1 LELPNYTPRALPGT
15 IWVDNAT
22 TWQVLTGPKVRI
34 QLEPAYVLHSRSF
47 RETSLIVEAFTREH
61 GRIAVVARGAKSARS
76 RWRNVL
82 QPFRPLL
89 LSWNQKSELGT
100 LTAVD
105 QVASPPPLQG
115 QSLYCGLYL
124 NELLMRLLHR
134 SDPHAEVF
142 ERYRQVLSE
151 LALELPAQPILRIF
165 EKHLLEAIGYAM
177 LLDREYKTGAEIQPQ
192 NWYEYQPDRGPVLRS
207 DAGKGR
213 VSGHALLALQNED
226 LSAASLPE
234 LRMLMRTVIG
244 YHLGGKPLASLSLF
258 SA

>member
-1 LELPNYTPRALPGT
+1 MA
-15 IWVDNAT
+15 
-22 TWQVLTGPKVRI
+22 RI

-61 GRIAVVARGAKSARS
+61 GRVAVVARGAKSARS

-89 LSWNQKSELGT
+89 LSWNLKSDLGT
-100 LTAVD
+100 LTAAD
-105 QVASPPPLQG
+105 QVASPPALQG

-134 SDPHAEVF
+134 GDPQVEVF
-142 ERYRQVLSE
+142 ERYRHVLAE
-151 LALELPAQPILRIF
+151 LASDAAPQPVLRVF

-177 LLDREYKTGAEIQPQ
+177 LLDREYNSGADVQRQ
-192 NWYEYQPDRGPVLRS
+192 NWYEYKPDRGPVLS
-207 DAGKGR
+207 SGTGKNR
-213 VSGHALLALQNED
+213 VSGAALLALHAEVLTPAN
-226 LSAASLPE
+226 LPE
-234 LRMLMRTVIG
+234 LRMLMRSVIG

-258 SA
+258 TA

>member
-1 LELPNYTPRALPGT
+1 MA
-15 IWVDNAT
+15 
-22 TWQVLTGPKVRI
+22 RI

-89 LSWNQKSELGT
+89 LSWNQKSDLGT
-100 LTAVD
+100 LTAAD

-115 QSLYCGLYL
+115 QSLYCGMYL

-134 SDPHAEVF
+134 GDPHVEVF
-142 ERYRQVLSE
+142 ECYRQVLSE
-151 LALELPAQPILRIF
+151 LALEMQPQPILRVF

-177 LLDREYKTGAEIQPQ
+177 LLDREYSSGSEIQTQ
-192 NWYEYQPDRGPVLRS
+192 DWYDYKPDRGPVRCS
-207 DAGKGR
+207 GPGKGR
-213 VSGHALLALQNED
+213 VSGAALLALHTEN
-226 LSAASLPE
+226 LSGENLPE
-234 LRMLMRTVIG
+234 LRMLMRSVIG

>member
-1 LELPNYTPRALPGT
+1 MIR
-15 IWVDNAT
+15 V
-22 TWQVLTGPKVRI
+22 

-47 RETSLIVEAFTREH
+47 RETSLIVEAFSREH
-61 GRIAVVARGAKSARS
+61 GRVAVVARGAKSPRS

-89 LSWNQKSELGT
+89 LGWNQKSDLGT

-115 QSLYCGLYL
+115 QALYCGIYL

-134 SDPHAEVF
+134 GDPHPEVF

-151 LALELPAQPILRIF
+151 LASEVPLQALLRLF

-177 LLDREYKTGAEIQPQ
+177 LLDREYGSGVEIDPQRWYDYQPQ
-192 NWYEYQPDRGPVLRS
+192 RGPVAV
-207 DAGKGR
+207 AGPAQGR
-213 VSGHALLALQNED
+213 VSGAALLALHGES
-226 LSAASLPE
+226 LEPAYLPE
-234 LRMLMRTVIG
+234 LRVLMRRVIG
-244 YHLGGKPLASLSLF
+244 YHLGDRPLASLSLF
-258 SA
+258 SG